1 MLWDAQGIIVDLLR
15 DLDLPQML
23 TIVLPY
29 DAPYATHPDW
39 ISVSEWATLAAPL
52 RPALD
57 DNGDLLV
64 GDAAY
69 DVLCASQRESLLALI
84 GATAPP
90 LLLGIGVPTS
100 AVHALV

>member
-15 DLDLPQML
+15 NLDLPQML

-39 ISVSEWATLAAPL
+39 ISAPDWATLAAPL
-52 RPALD
+52 RAALAGPALD

-69 DVLCASQRESLLALI
+69 DVLCAS
-84 GATAPP
+84 
-90 LLLGIGVPTS
+90 
-100 AVHALV
+100 